1 MEFRK
6 ALLYKA
12 GPTVFGIIAS
22 TPKDISDLELK
33 QIILQ
38 NFSDIATPSEAA
50 QKLRTMQMKTDQ
62 PIRSHNYY
70 FTAVHEAAFGI
81 KARRSENEVCVLRT
95 MLTLYQNSQQIS

>member
-12 GPTVFGIIAS
+12 GPTVSGIIAL

-50 QKLRTMQMKTDQ
+50 QKLRNDADENKSTPSDPTTTTSRQYMKQ
-62 PIRSHNYY
+62 PSASNQKTR
-70 FTAVHEAAFGI
+70 
-81 KARRSENEVCVLRT
+81 K
-95 MLTLYQNSQQIS
+95 